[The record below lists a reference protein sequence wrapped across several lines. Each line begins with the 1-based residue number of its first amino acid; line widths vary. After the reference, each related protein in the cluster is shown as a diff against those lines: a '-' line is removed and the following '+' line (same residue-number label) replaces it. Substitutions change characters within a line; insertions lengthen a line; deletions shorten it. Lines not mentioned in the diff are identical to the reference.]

1 MFEVKTMERQ
11 KQTKAE
17 WVKEALLRYEQPLV
31 RHATRILGDEERA
44 RDVVQETFM
53 RLCAAR
59 RADVEDRLA
68 AWLYTVC
75 RNRALDVRKKEGRMG
90 SLDQARA
97 EGIANGGASPRELVA
112 RSEAH
117 GLVLRAIHE
126 LPVDQREAFRLKFQ
140 DHLTYREIGQVMGK
154 SLGTVSTLITAALAS
169 VRDQVRPVEEV

>member
-1 MFEVKTMERQ
+1 MDERD
-11 KQTKAE
+11 KTKAE
-17 WVKEALLRYEQPLV
+17 WVKAALRRYEQPLI
-31 RHATRILGDEERA
+31 RHATSIVGDSERA

-59 RADVEDRLA
+59 RDEVEDRLA

-90 SLDQARA
+90 PLDQTRA
-97 EGIANGGASPRELVA
+97 EAIANGGAGPRELAA

-117 GLVLRAIHE
+117 GKVLRAIRE
-126 LPVDQREAFRLKFQ
+126 LPQDQQEAFRLKFQ

-154 SLGTVSTLITAALAS
+154 SLGTVSNLLTAALTTL
-169 VRDQVRPVEEV
+169 RTQVGEVKP